1 MIFSKR
7 TEAHIMH
14 SKKQPILIYLT
25 LFLSTTLIGS
35 VLLYL
40 PWSGQKPISF
50 LDAMYVATSAFTVT
64 GLATVDI
71 TKQFNLLGDIVIM
84 TLIQIGGMGIV
95 TVSMLALKFTQKSLS
110 VRENILFQLELNT
123 EDARNYT
130 FFLKS
135 ILLFNVI
142 F

>member
-1 MIFSKR
+1 
-7 TEAHIMH
+7 MH

-35 VLLYL
+35 LLLYL

-95 TVSMLALKFTQKSLS
+95 TVSMLALKFTQNRFQCEKIYYFNLS
-110 VRENILFQLELNT
+110 
-123 EDARNYT
+123 
-130 FFLKS
+130 
-135 ILLFNVI
+135 
-142 F
+142 